1 MKIYYDPEVDVLRI
15 LIKEGEIEES
25 DDNNGVIIDYD
36 KIGNVIGLEIL
47 DASQKVTNPR
57 SVEYEVAP
65 TGYSKSKPFV
75 FKSGTLL

>member
-1 MKIYYDPEVDVLRI
+1 MKIFYDPEVDVLRI

-47 DASQKVTNPR
+47 DASQKVANPR

-65 TGYSKSKPFV
+65 TVYGERKAHYANL
-75 FKSGTLL
+75 GI